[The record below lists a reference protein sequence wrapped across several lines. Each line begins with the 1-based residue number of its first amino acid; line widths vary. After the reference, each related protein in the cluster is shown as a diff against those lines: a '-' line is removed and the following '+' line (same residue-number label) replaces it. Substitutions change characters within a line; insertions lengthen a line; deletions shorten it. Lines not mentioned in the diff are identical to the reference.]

1 MKANEQG
8 RQADW
13 IFVAILII
21 AVPLLFVILYN
32 INSDTRTKDI
42 QTILKD
48 TSGTDVKKNTN
59 TIKAD
64 SIKPDTK

>member
-32 INSDTRTKDI
+32 INADTRTKDI

-48 TSGTDVKKNTN
+48 TSGTDVKKNSN
-59 TIKAD
+59 TIKTD
-64 SIKPDTK
+64 SIKQDNK